1 MALGSYTNGTGT
13 ISVYTANGNVY
24 GSGTTFLTQLK
35 PGAVIGN
42 SNSNFAGYIST
53 VVSDTFATFNT
64 NSVINISNA
73 AFKYR
78 PITSNSF
85 SYTYYTSGNITANT
99 SSKIM
104 SGNSTHFITEL
115 NYGDSIWIANS
126 VAGPNTFVGVVDLI
140 ISNTQAYFTAN
151 GLANISNLQFY
162 NTPLTYSTTT
172 FGSGQAFSE
181 PNLFQ
186 GLTTINTQMFNWVRT
201 GLIPNVSVV
210 NNYHPPIRDSVTGV
224 LVNLP
229 ASIYTKI
236 GNSASNNYTLGSTLT
251 ASGLGYKVSDFDVNQ
266 NVFGTDASYVL
277 DVLHNSSELKNAAL
291 NSTADVNNLVPL
303 TAADQAASRL
313 GATVHRVTDNPT
325 LAKQYFSK
333 DTPLTQLQQTS
344 EINLSSNQD
353 KNLRKEPTG
362 LRKLV
367 TTGAPIAIP
376 GLLNAVADTYI
387 PGNIAWTPPTYSR
400 TNVS

>member
-1 MALGSYTNGTGT
+1 MSLGSYTNGTGNIT
-13 ISVYTANGNVY
+13 VYTANGNVY

-42 SNSNFAGYIST
+42 TNSNFAGYIST
-53 VVSDTFATFNT
+53 VVSNTFATFTT
-64 NSVINISNA
+64 NSAINISNA
-73 AFKYR
+73 VFKYR
-78 PITSNSF
+78 PISANAFT
-85 SYTYYTSGNITANT
+85 YTYYTTGNITANT
-99 SSKIM
+99 ASKIV
-104 SGNSTHFITEL
+104 SGSGTHFPNEIK
-115 NYGDSIWIANS
+115 YGDSLWIANS
-126 VAGPNTFVGVVDLI
+126 GAGPNTFVGVVDLI
-140 ISNTQAYFTAN
+140 ISNTQVYLAAN
-151 GLANISNLQFY
+151 SLANVSNLQFY
-162 NTPLTYSTTT
+162 NTPLTYSTST
-172 FGSGQAFSE
+172 FGSGQAFTE

-186 GLTTINTQMFNWVRT
+186 GLTTINTQMFNWTRS

-229 ASIYTKI
+229 ASIYKKT
-236 GNSASNNYTLGSTLT
+236 GNVASNSYALGSTLST
-251 ASGLGYKVSDFDVNQ
+251 SGVGYVVSDFDVNQ

-277 DVLHNSSELKNAAL
+277 DALHNGSELKNAAL
-291 NSTADVNNLVPL
+291 NGTADVTNLVPL
-303 TAADQAASRL
+303 TAADHAASRL
-313 GATVHRVTDNPT
+313 GGTVHRVTDNPV
-325 LAKQYFSK
+325 LAKEYFSK
-333 DTPLTQLQQTS
+333 DTPLTQLQQSS

-387 PGNIAWTPPTYSR
+387 AGNIAWSPPAYSR